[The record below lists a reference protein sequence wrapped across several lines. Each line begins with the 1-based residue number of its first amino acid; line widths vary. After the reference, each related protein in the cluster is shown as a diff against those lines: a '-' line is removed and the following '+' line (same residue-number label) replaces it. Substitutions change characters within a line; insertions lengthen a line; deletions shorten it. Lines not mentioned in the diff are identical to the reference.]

1 MKTIKEGEMASFVLI
16 LAAILEIIRGL
27 ACFFSSD
34 ALAKILG
41 LEYIPS
47 TLVFAYPLGAALF
60 MLAVMFLS
68 ASKDPAKQRTIV
80 SMGTL
85 FYGLG
90 TISLI
95 LAFIR
100 LGSFPLFWWLMTA
113 ITFVMFVLFI
123 LSRAPKS
130 TA

>member
-1 MKTIKEGEMASFVLI
+1 MASIVLI
-16 LAAILEIIRGL
+16 IAAILEIIRGL

-34 ALAKILG
+34 ALANFLG

-60 MLAVMFLS
+60 VLAVMFFR
-68 ASKDPAKQRTIV
+68 ASKDPAKQKTIV
-80 SMGTL
+80 FMGTL

-113 ITFVMFVLFI
+113 ITFVMFVLFV
-123 LSRAPKS
+123 LSRSPKS
-130 TA
+130 AT